1 VYYINQ
7 LNQNYDVNP
16 EFFGTDSG
24 GFKPEGG
31 DKDGEKQK
39 TGNIDG

>member
-16 EFFGTDSG
+16 EFSGSDSG
-24 GFKPEGG
+24 ECKPDAG
-31 DKDGEKQK
+31 DKEWEKTK
-39 TGNIDG
+39 NRKH